1 MSPDSARVFFALW
14 PDEGTRAGLAKWGRA
29 IHRESGVVRETVSG
43 VDGTF
48 SIPALVPGPYRL
60 EAELAG
66 FNKYQ
71 VEDIQL
77 RVGGTAQIDVLL
89 QVGGLTESEYVEQ
102 RLLDAATTQEV
113 MEAVRAGETAVLG

>member
-1 MSPDSARVFFALW
+1 MTGRRFLVAVCAAASLFSTPSEARQGVAGIRGRVT
-14 PDEGTRAGLAKWGRA
+14 DEQKGVLPGVTVTVT
-29 IHRESGVVRETVSG
+29 HRDTGIARETVSG

-48 SIPALVPGPYRL
+48 SVPSLVPGPYRL

-77 RVGGTAQIDVLL
+77 RVGATAQI
-89 QVGGLTESEYVEQ
+89 E
-102 RLLDAATTQEV
+102 
-113 MEAVRAGETAVLG
+113 